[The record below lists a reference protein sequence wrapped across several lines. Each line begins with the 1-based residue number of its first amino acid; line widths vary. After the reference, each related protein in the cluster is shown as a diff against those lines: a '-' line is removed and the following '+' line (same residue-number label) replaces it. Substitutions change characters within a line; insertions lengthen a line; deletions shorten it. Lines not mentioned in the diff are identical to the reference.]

1 MQNVR
6 EVSRIRDTGT
16 VVSQLQD
23 VGTKTMMKRAYLP
36 AVAYEANNGSLYVG
50 EIKCSDT
57 LNNAATIS

>member
-50 EIKCSDT
+50 EIK
-57 LNNAATIS
+57 